1 MRLDAE
7 AAAATASEAEFHA
20 QGVAMPLEHSARL
33 RQGHSLPVFDSGRA
47 MTPEAMHDL
56 LYEHIR
62 ERSARR

>member
-1 MRLDAE
+1 
-7 AAAATASEAEFHA
+7 
-20 QGVAMPLEHSARL
+20 MPLEHSARL